1 MFECS
6 GKNTDVHMAVLIDC
20 LENYASKHT
29 RQLISLEKNF
39 KNIIIAYFFV
49 CNKDKVIQF

>member
-20 LENYASKHT
+20 LENYTSKHT

-49 CNKDKVIQF
+49 LQ